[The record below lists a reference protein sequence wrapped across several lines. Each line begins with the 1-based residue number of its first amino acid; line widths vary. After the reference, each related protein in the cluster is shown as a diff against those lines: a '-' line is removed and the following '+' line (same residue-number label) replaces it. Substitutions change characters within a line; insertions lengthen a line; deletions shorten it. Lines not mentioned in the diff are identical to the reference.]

1 MTVILE
7 LSEEE
12 LKKLENITGV
22 DSIETEQ
29 DAVQIPVKRCAH
41 SEINGVAIPM

>member
-29 DAVQIPVKRCAH
+29 DAAQVIH
-41 SEINGVAIPM
+41 TMIEFAI